1 MPHNFNVKCHVMAGQ
16 VRSVNLLRSCEE
28 KKQSGLV
35 PTFTINKA
43 IEHSCQKNKP
53 MFNVAATSNSV
64 TVLLRLLNIIDQGA
78 FEHDNDFHR
87 YKPLRLPKFP
97 RTLKKYLR
105 ILHF

>member
-1 MPHNFNVKCHVMAGQ
+1 MSCNG
-16 VRSVNLLRSCEE
+16 RSSQISKSPEE
-28 KKQSGLV
+28 KKQSGLI

-64 TVLLRLLNIIDQGA
+64 TVLLRLLNIIYQGA

-87 YKPLRLPKFP
+87 YKPLRFPKFP